1 MAKKKEKAYEQMP
14 DGLVTLQDEYITLDS
29 EIRRLEERKA
39 AIQASMLE
47 LMQSNHLKKAENER
61 IRISYIAPSFRNTF
75 DKAKFQEEHNDLYEK
90 YMVKTETKASI
101 RVSIKNT

>member
-1 MAKKKEKAYEQMP
+1 MEKKKEKAYKPMP

-47 LMQSNHLKKAENER
+47 LMQSNHLKKSGER
-61 IRISYIAPSFRNTF
+61 ADKNLIYRSLVQEHFRQGEVPRG
-75 DKAKFQEEHNDLYEK
+75 A
-90 YMVKTETKASI
+90 
-101 RVSIKNT
+101 